1 MMMTQIAKHIN
12 FPSLET
18 ERLILR
24 QMTLEDTD
32 FVFQHFGDAAVSQY
46 LMDEPPLT
54 EYDQAREIIQFFCEP
69 EEKTHN
75 RWLMVRK
82 SDHRSI
88 GTCGFHKWDKRYF
101 RAEIG
106 YDLSPSFWGQGYMIE
121 ALRAVIASGFEHMR
135 LNRIEAL
142 VYIENDRSTQLLRRL
157 GFKQEGVLRDY
168 FYLDGKFYD
177 HYLFALLQN
186 ERPTTN

>member
-1 MMMTQIAKHIN
+1 MTKIIKNKN
-12 FPSLET
+12 FPTIET

-32 FVFQHFGDAAVSQY
+32 FVFQHFSDSAVSLY
-46 LMDEPPLT
+46 LMDEPPVT
-54 EYDQAREIIQFFCEP
+54 EYAQAQEIIQFYLEP

-75 RWLMVRK
+75 RWVMVRK
-82 SDHRSI
+82 SDQQSI

-106 YDLSPSFWGQGYMIE
+106 YDLSPSFWGQGYMTE
-121 ALRAVIASGFEHMR
+121 SLRAVISNGFEQMR
-135 LNRIEAL
+135 LNRIDAL
-142 VYIENDRSTQLLRRL
+142 VYVENDRSIQLLQRL

-177 HYLFALLQN
+177 HYLFALLQK
-186 ERPTTN
+186 EWKS

>member
-1 MMMTQIAKHIN
+1 MAEHHH

-24 QMTLEDTD
+24 QMTLEDAD
-32 FVFQHFGDAAVSQY
+32 FVFQHFSDSAVSRY

-54 EYDQAREIIQFFCEP
+54 EYAQAQEIIQFFLEP
-69 EEKTHN
+69 EAKTHN
-75 RWLMVRK
+75 RWIMVRK
-82 SDHRSI
+82 VDQQPV
-88 GTCGFHKWDKRYF
+88 GTCGFHKWDKRCF

-106 YDLSPSFWGQGYMIE
+106 YDLSPSFWGHGYMVE
-121 ALRAVIASGFEHMR
+121 ALRTVIAHGFAEMK

-142 VYIENDRSTQLLRRL
+142 VYVGNDRSIHLLQKL

-168 FYLDGKFYD
+168 FYLDGKFHD
-177 HYLFALLQN
+177 HYLFALLQK
-186 ERPTTN
+186 EWKS

>member
-1 MMMTQIAKHIN
+1 MTKIAKQNN
-12 FPSLET
+12 FPALET

-32 FVFQHFGDAAVSQY
+32 FVFQHFSDSAVSHY
-46 LMDEPPLT
+46 LMDEPPVT
-54 EYDQAREIIQFFCEP
+54 EVAQAQEIIQFYLEP

-75 RWLMVRK
+75 RWVMVRK
-82 SDHRSI
+82 SDHQPI
-88 GTCGFHKWDKRYF
+88 GTCGFHKWDKRCF

-106 YDLSPSFWGQGYMIE
+106 YDLSPSCWGQGYMTE
-121 ALRAVIASGFEHMR
+121 SLRAVISNGFEQMGLH
-135 LNRIEAL
+135 RIEAL
-142 VYIENDRSTQLLRRL
+142 VYVENDRSIQLLQRL

-168 FYLDGKFYD
+168 FYLDGEFYD

>member
-1 MMMTQIAKHIN
+1 MTQITKHIN
-12 FPSLET
+12 FPTLET

-24 QMTLEDTD
+24 HMTLEDAD
-32 FVFQHFGDAAVSQY
+32 FVFRHFSDPVVCQY
-46 LMDEPPLT
+46 LMDEPPVT
-54 EYDQAREIIQFFCEP
+54 EYAQAREIIQFYAEP

-75 RWLMVRK
+75 RWMIVRK
-82 SDHRSI
+82 SDQQPI

-106 YDLSPSFWGQGYMIE
+106 YDLSPSCWGQGYMVE
-121 ALRAVIASGFEHMR
+121 ALLSVIPHGFEQMR

-142 VYIENDRSTQLLRRL
+142 VYVGNDRSVQLLRRL

-168 FYLDGKFYD
+168 LCLDGEFYD
-177 HYLFALLQN
+177 HYLFALLQK
-186 ERPTTN
+186 EWRKPR